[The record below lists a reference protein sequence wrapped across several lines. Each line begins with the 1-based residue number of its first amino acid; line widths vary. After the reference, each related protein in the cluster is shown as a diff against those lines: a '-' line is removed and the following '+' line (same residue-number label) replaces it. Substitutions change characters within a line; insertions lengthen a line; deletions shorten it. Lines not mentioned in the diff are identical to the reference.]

1 MTSGRFDAAPAAI
14 FDLDGTLVDTAAD
27 LIVTLNHVLTKDG
40 LGPIDARL
48 VRPMIGRG
56 ARGMIERAFDHHG
69 LAQDPDRIAS
79 LHTDFLAHYKDHM
92 ADHSR
97 PFDGVIDCLET
108 LADAGIALGVC
119 TNKYESYSRALLEAL
134 DMTRHF
140 KVIVGPDTLNPDGTV
155 RKPDPAH
162 LLGTIE
168 RIGGA
173 PERAVMVGD
182 SIIDVETAKAAGVP
196 VIAVSFGYSE
206 MPPAE
211 FGADLL
217 ADHYREV
224 TPEILRR
231 LAPATT

>member
-1 MTSGRFDAAPAAI
+1 MTSGRFDAAPVAI

-27 LIVTLNHVLTKDG
+27 LIVTLNHVLKKDG
-40 LGPIDARL
+40 VRAIDDGL

-56 ARGMIERAFDHHG
+56 AKGMVERAFDHHG
-69 LAQDPDRIAS
+69 LDPDPERIAR
-79 LHTDFLAHYKDHM
+79 LHANFLDYYKDHM

-97 PFDGVIDCLET
+97 PFEGVIECLET
-108 LADAGIALGVC
+108 LSAAGIVLGVC
-119 TNKYESYSRALLEAL
+119 TNKYEHYSRALLEAL
-134 DMTRHF
+134 DMARHF
-140 KVIVGPDTLNPDGTV
+140 KTIVGPDTLDPDGTV

-168 RIGGA
+168 RVGGA

-182 SIIDVETAKAAGVP
+182 SIIDVETAKAANVP
-196 VIAVSFGYSE
+196 VIGVTFGYSE
-206 MPPAE
+206 MAPAE

-217 ADHYREV
+217 VDHYREV

-231 LAPATT
+231 LRPSIA